1 MKMLIKT
8 LKFFPPCKDGDA
20 RIGLGFLV
28 LPLSILVLKEL
39 ICISKNLNTILII
52 KLLIVLWYCLIKHFG
67 QYII

>member
-52 KLLIVLWYCLIKHFG
+52 KLLIVL
-67 QYII
+67 